1 MVFPRL
7 FRSFHSL
14 AAAAL
19 AICVSACTAAAQ
31 TPPAPAAAAHTFS
44 IGQEDFLLDGQPY
57 VIRCGE
63 IHFPRVPREYW
74 LHRLKMAHAMGLNA
88 VCVYLFWNYHEWEE
102 GKFDWEG
109 QKDAAE
115 FCRMAQKEGLWV
127 ILRPGPYSCAE
138 WEMGGLP
145 WWLLKRDGIQLRT
158 SDPKFM
164 EPATRYLK
172 EVGRVLAPLQV
183 TNGGPIL
190 MVQVE
195 NEYGSYGKDA
205 AYMGAL
211 RQTMVDAGFN
221 VPLFACNP
229 PSDIGNGYRPDLFQV
244 VNFGSGPDKAFEK
257 LKQFQKTGPL
267 MNGEFYPGWFDAW
280 GRAHHQGDTAQYL
293 ADLKNMLD
301 HRHSFSIYMAHG
313 GTTFGLW
320 SGADR
325 PFSPDTSSYDYDA
338 PISEAGWETEK
349 FDKTR
354 ALFAKYLQPGE
365 ALPEV
370 PAKNPVIAIPEFN
383 FKPFAKISNTAVAEN
398 HARNEPLTFEALSL
412 GRGCMEYTRI
422 LPPGPA
428 GKLSLGEVHD
438 YAWVELDGKLIATLD
453 RRSKRYSVSLPARA
467 KEAGLTIIVEGVGRV
482 NFGKEVADHKGI
494 LGPVTFAAG
503 ADPVEKLTNTPGF
516 TNLWISNPAPLE
528 ETDIVNLSKAYGPN
542 WTSNLPMDAAHV
554 FWRGSFEV
562 EKPGDTFLDLRTWGH
577 GVVWVNGHCLGR
589 FWNIGPTQT
598 MYLPGPWMKAGKNE
612 VIVLDL
618 LAPRNPT
625 MSGLTQPILNELHP
639 ELDWATHVRATGT
652 FTTEGL
658 APAAQGSF
666 TQDVQRQDA
675 RFAAPAK
682 GRYLC
687 LESLNTFDN
696 RGVSAVAELDA
707 FGPDGK
713 DLPKS
718 NWKVLWATSEEL
730 TSEDGAA
737 EHALDGQSATHW
749 HTAYSKETSP
759 FPHRLVVDL
768 GEETTLGGIRYLPRA
783 GETGKPARIR
793 DYRVYVS
800 DQPFGLTP
808 LQ

>member
-1 MVFPRL
+1 MFLPLILRFCRRMAVAF
-7 FRSFHSL
+7 
-14 AAAAL
+14 AACAMTCAAD
-19 AICVSACTAAAQ
+19 AQ
-31 TPPAPAAAAHTFS
+31 TPPVPPSAAHTFS
-44 IGQEDFLLDGQPY
+44 IGQEDFLLDGKPY

-74 LHRLKMAHAMGLNA
+74 EHRLKMAHAMGLNA

-115 FCRMAQKEGLWV
+115 FCRMAQQEGLWV

-145 WWLLKRDGIQLRT
+145 WWLLKREGIQLRT

-183 TNGGPIL
+183 THGGPIL

-195 NEYGSYGKDA
+195 NEYGGYGKDA
-205 AYMGAL
+205 DYMGAL
-211 RQTMVDAGFN
+211 RQTMIDAGFN

-257 LKQFQKTGPL
+257 LKTFQKTGPL

-338 PISEAGWETEK
+338 PISEAGWATEK
-349 FDKTR
+349 FTKTR
-354 ALFAKYLQPGE
+354 ELFAKYLQPGE
-365 ALPEV
+365 TVPEV
-370 PAKNPVIAIPEFN
+370 PEKNPIIAVPEFK
-383 FKPFAKISNTAVAEN
+383 FTPFALASSGVLRADDETIVEWNGLQTM
-398 HARNEPLTFEALSL
+398 EAFDQS
-412 GRGCMEYTRI
+412 RGCI
-422 LPPGPA
+422 LYESSLPAGPA
-428 GKLSLGEVHD
+428 GRLKAQDVHD
-438 YAWVELDGKLIATLD
+438 YGWVLLDNKGVGVLD
-453 RRSKRYSVSLPARA
+453 RRSKHYSVEIPARTA
-467 KEAGLTIIVEGVGRV
+467 ETNLNVFVEAVGRV

-494 LGPVTFAAG
+494 VGSVRFEPADGSPAVKLDHWG
-503 ADPVEKLTNTPGF
+503 A
-516 TNLWISNPAPLE
+516 IRIPLE
-528 ETDIVNLSKAYGPN
+528 EANIARLALLPTTD
-542 WTSNLPMDAAHV
+542 TLPAGSERA
-554 FWRGSFEV
+554 FWRAKFEV
-562 EKPGDTFLDLRTWGH
+562 SKPGDTFLDLRSWGK

-598 MYLPGPWMKAGKNE
+598 MYLPGPWMKTGENE
-612 VIVLDL
+612 IIVLEMEK
-618 LAPRNPT
+618 PRDPV

-675 RFAAPAK
+675 KFAAPSK

-707 FGPDGK
+707 FGADGK

-730 TSEDGAA
+730 TAEDGAA

-749 HTAYSKETSP
+749 HTAYSQGTSP
-759 FPHRLVVDL
+759 FPHRLVIDL
-768 GEETTLGGIRYLPRA
+768 GEDTVLGGIRYLPRA

-793 DYRVYVS
+793 DYRVYVG
-800 DQPFGLTP
+800 DKPFGLTP

>member
-1 MVFPRL
+1 MFLPIS
-7 FRSFHSL
+7 FRVS
-14 AAAAL
+14 AAL
-19 AICVSACTAAAQ
+19 AGVIACAAFHPATAQ
-31 TPPAPAAAAHTFS
+31 TMPPPTQPTPHTFS
-44 IGQEDFLLDGQPY
+44 IGQGDFLLDGKPY

-74 LHRLKMAHAMGLNA
+74 EHRLKMAHAMGLNA

-183 TNGGPIL
+183 THGGPIL

-205 AYMGAL
+205 AYMGQL

-221 VPLFACNP
+221 VPLFVCNP

-244 VNFGSGPDKAFEK
+244 VNFGSGPEKAFEK
-257 LKQFQKTGPL
+257 LKTFQKTGPL

-293 ADLKNMLD
+293 ADLKYMLD
-301 HRHSFSIYMAHG
+301 HRNSFSIYMAHG
-313 GTTFGLW
+313 GTSFGLW

-325 PFSPDTSSYDYDA
+325 PFQPDTSSYDYDA
-338 PISEAGWETEK
+338 PISEAGWATEK
-349 FDKTR
+349 FTKTR
-354 ALFAKYLQPGE
+354 KLFAKYLQPGE
-365 ALPEV
+365 TIPEP
-370 PAKNPVIAIPEFN
+370 PAPNPVIAVPPFPLERFRYLADTQGKTFN
-383 FKPFAKISNTAVAEN
+383 DVQPRTM
-398 HARNEPLTFEALSL
+398 EAYDQS
-412 GRGCMEYTRI
+412 RGCIWYTAT
-422 LPPGPA
+422 LPAGPA
-428 GKLSLGEVHD
+428 GTLSVREVHD
-438 YAWVELDGKLIATLD
+438 YGWVKVGSQETGVLD
-453 RRSKRYSVSLPARA
+453 RRSKHYSVVVPARTEDQA
-467 KEAGLTIIVEGVGRV
+467 LSIIVEAVGRV
-482 NFGKEVADHKGI
+482 NFGKEVADKKG
-494 LGPVTFAAG
+494 LFAPVLF
-503 ADPVEKLTNTPGF
+503 TPSDG
-516 TNLWISNPAPLE
+516 SSPAEVKNWTVVSIPLE
-528 ETDIVNLSKAYGPN
+528 EANIAKLSLRKAVIPSKEVLQPEKG
-542 WTSNLPMDAAHV
+542 
-554 FWRGSFEV
+554 FWRGHFDLA
-562 EKPGDTFLDLRTWGH
+562 KTGDTFLDVRSWGK

-598 MYLPGPWMKAGKNE
+598 MYLPGAWLKAGNNE
-612 VIVLDL
+612 VIALDL
-618 LAPRNPT
+618 EEPHDPT
-625 MSGLTQPILNELHP
+625 MSGLTQPVLNELHP
-639 ELDWATHVRATGT
+639 ELDFSSHVRATGT
-652 FTTEGL
+652 FTTAGV
-658 APAAQGSF
+658 APTAQGSF
-666 TQDVQRQDA
+666 TQEVQRQTA
-675 RFAAPAK
+675 KFAEPIK

-707 FGPDGK
+707 FGPNGQ
-713 DLPKS
+713 DLSKS
-718 NWKVLWATSEEL
+718 TWKILWATSEEL
-730 TSEDGAA
+730 AAEDGSA
-737 EHALDGQSATHW
+737 EHAIDGQSATHW
-749 HTAYSKETSP
+749 HTAYSQGTSP
-759 FPHRLVVDL
+759 FPHRLVIDL
-768 GEETTLGGIRYLPRA
+768 GEEATLGGIRYLPRA

-793 DYRVYVS
+793 DYRVYLS
-800 DQPFGLTP
+800 DKPFGLTP
-808 LQ
+808 TK